1 MYKSMNMILVCILR
15 ASPCL
20 SSKYTVYVI
29 PFGDLQVLL
38 LMNLAINSWRL
49 EP

>member
-1 MYKSMNMILVCILR
+1 
-15 ASPCL
+15 
-20 SSKYTVYVI
+20 VYVI